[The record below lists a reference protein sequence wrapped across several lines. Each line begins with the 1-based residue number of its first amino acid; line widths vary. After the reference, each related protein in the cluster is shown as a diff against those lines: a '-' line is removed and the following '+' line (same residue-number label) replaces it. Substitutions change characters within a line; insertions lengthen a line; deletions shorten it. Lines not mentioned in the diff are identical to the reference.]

1 MRIYDN
7 EHLLK
12 ARLIE
17 ETSYPYFLSQK
28 AERKELSDREK
39 LCIALHI
46 FCKWQYDKIT
56 PTNLKYNRCIK
67 DNFIPSKNGWYLIYG
82 MQDKGRFICASR
94 LFEEVFCQEGKCH
107 LSAYYF
113 ALDSKLKADLIFGS
127 INPFNINN
135 GLFHSICL
143 FKLNGQEFVFD
154 GANYLVMNKELY
166 YHLFNFKAIQH
177 INKEDLIKD
186 KAQLSKP
193 AFLKDTKGYKLSKQG
208 LGKRFYGLGFMAYLY
223 DRQDFFKNSDK
234 QCKNFTKVVSDYS
247 KFSDELEREEN
258 KYQTAISLSEVIV
271 EDIARD
277 Y

>member
-67 DNFIPSKNGWYLIYG
+67 DNFIPSKNGWYLIDG

-94 LFEEVFCQEGKCH
+94 LFNEVFCQEGKCH

-166 YHLFNFKAIQH
+166 YHLFNFKAIQY

-186 KAQLSKP
+186 KAQLLKP
-193 AFLKDTKGYKLSKQG
+193 AFLKDAKGYKLSKQG

-234 QCKNFTKVVSDYS
+234 QCKNFIKVVSDYS
-247 KFSDELEREEN
+247 KFSDKLEREEN

-271 EDIARD
+271 EDIAKD

>member
-1 MRIYDN
+1 M
-7 EHLLK
+7 
-12 ARLIE
+12 
-17 ETSYPYFLSQK
+17 
-28 AERKELSDREK
+28 
-39 LCIALHI
+39 
-46 FCKWQYDKIT
+46 
-56 PTNLKYNRCIK
+56 
-67 DNFIPSKNGWYLIYG
+67 
-82 MQDKGRFICASR
+82 
-94 LFEEVFCQEGKCH
+94 V
-107 LSAYYF
+107 
-113 ALDSKLKADLIFGS
+113 
-127 INPFNINN
+127 
-135 GLFHSICL
+135 
-143 FKLNGQEFVFD
+143 
-154 GANYLVMNKELY
+154 
-166 YHLFNFKAIQH
+166 
-177 INKEDLIKD
+177 KD